1 MKKYLA
7 MLLAVLLLASLSSAA
22 FAESTTVEIDTVEL
36 SIDDWNYEGGVTTT
50 ISNVGIKIWLPE
62 YLVDGE
68 QELTEEEESRG
79 FLLKMEDVE
88 GGPLAFAVAGLGADI
103 ESLEEYAAYLLT
115 NDGYT
120 SVKMADINDIPA
132 LVYYMPSL
140 DTEAVAFHLNNNDIL
155 ELYFTPAADEAC
167 SDLIRA
173 MISSIQVAED

>member
-7 MLLAVLLLASLSSAA
+7 MLLAVLMLASLSSAV
-22 FAESTTVEIDTVEL
+22 FAESTTVEIDSVEL

-68 QELTEEEESRG
+68 LELTEEDEEHG
-79 FLLKMEDVE
+79 YLLKMEDVE
-88 GGPLAFAVAGLGADI
+88 GGPLAFSVAGMGVEI
-103 ESLEEYAAYLLT
+103 ESLEAYAAYLLT
-115 NDGYT
+115 NDNFT
-120 SVKMADINDIPA
+120 SVTMADINGIPA
-132 LVYYMPSL
+132 LLYYVPAM
-140 DTEAVAFHLNNNDIL
+140 DTEVVAFHLNNDDIL
-155 ELYFTPAADEAC
+155 EFYFAPAADEAC